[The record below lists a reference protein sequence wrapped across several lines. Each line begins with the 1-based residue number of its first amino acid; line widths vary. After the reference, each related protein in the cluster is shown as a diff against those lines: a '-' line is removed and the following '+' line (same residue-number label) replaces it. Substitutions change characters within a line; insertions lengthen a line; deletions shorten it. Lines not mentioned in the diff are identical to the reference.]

1 MSFTMLSTCLS
12 VEEFFTNANWFGIK
26 TSIKKDEREE
36 FTLSLSL
43 RVEEFFSHHNWHGLK
58 ETKETKEKEE
68 LVITTNV
75 FSLTVTVNDF
85 FQGMVWQGQPSIAP
99 QPEKLTQ
106 KVASSAHKN
115 LNLTE
120 LSKLF

>member
-1 MSFTMLSTCLS
+1 MNFAILSTCLS
-12 VEEFFTNANWFGIK
+12 VEEFFTNANWLGIK
-26 TSIKKDEREE
+26 TPIKKDEREE

-68 LVITTNV
+68 LVITPNV
-75 FSLTVTVNDF
+75 FSLTMTVNDF
-85 FQGMVWQGQPSIAP
+85 FQGMVWQGQPSIAS

-106 KVASSAHKN
+106 KVASSAYKN